1 MRILRQTLLALVPLL
16 FRIAAK
22 NKAVQLLCNIRVD
35 LRELPDE
42 AFQRMTGAGGR
53 FCSITYQLEIV
64 FAPIIEFRVVYN
76 GDVYGT
82 ATATYV

>member
-1 MRILRQTLLALVPLL
+1 
-16 FRIAAK
+16 
-22 NKAVQLLCNIRVD
+22 
-35 LRELPDE
+35 LPDE

-64 FAPIIEFRVVYN
+64 FAPIIEFRVVYD

-82 ATATYV
+82 ATATYI